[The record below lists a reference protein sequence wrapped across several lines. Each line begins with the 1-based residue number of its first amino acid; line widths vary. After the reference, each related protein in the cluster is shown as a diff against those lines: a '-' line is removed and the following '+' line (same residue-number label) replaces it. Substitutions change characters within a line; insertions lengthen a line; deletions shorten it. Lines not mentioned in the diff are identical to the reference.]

1 MKIHLTAF
9 ILALFFCIT
18 ASAQSEQEDVI
29 YLKNGTVYRGT
40 IVEQVPNV
48 SFKIE
53 IAGGSVIFIK
63 AEDVDKIT
71 KEDKKDTG
79 DNIRYSRFG
88 RPIRSRPVYEF
99 HYRPRTW
106 MIQAQALAEAPEI
119 GFHLMGGY
127 KFNQFGILAIGTGI
141 DLVMCDLH
149 GNTNYAGGYVPLYVN
164 YSGEILRK
172 HITPFYS
179 VEAGY
184 AFLPGSAD
192 ANGLDMPNSYII
204 IGSHGGPMGGA
215 GFGVRFYSRRRVHW
229 DLSAH
234 IDFKMAT
241 VHFETMTYNQNTYSP
256 IYYFYSTSEVF
267 IIPGLRVGMGF

>member
-1 MKIHLTAF
+1 M
-9 ILALFFCIT
+9 
-18 ASAQSEQEDVI
+18 I
-29 YLKNGTVYRGT
+29 YLKNGSIYRGT
-40 IVEQVPNV
+40 IVEQIPNV

-53 IAGGSVIFIK
+53 IAGGTVIFIK
-63 AEDVDKIT
+63 VDDIDKIT

-79 DNIRYSRFG
+79 GNIRYDRHD
-88 RPIRSRPVYEF
+88 RPIRPKPLYEF
-99 HYRPRTW
+99 HYRPRTFF
-106 MIQAQALAEAPEI
+106 IEAQALAEAPEV

-127 KFNQFGILAIGTGI
+127 KFNQFGILALGTGI

-149 GNTNYAGGYVPLYVN
+149 GNTNYGGGYVPLYVY

-184 AFLPGSAD
+184 AFLLSGV
-192 ANGLDMPNSYII
+192 GLIDDYTI
-204 IGSHGGPMGGA
+204 IGGHGGFMGGA

-241 VHFETMTYNQNTYSP
+241 VHYEDQTYNQTTYTP
-256 IYYFYSTSEVF
+256 IYYFYSTSELL